1 MSATAAFMVGTAF
14 GAAGATI
21 IILLFFLAARLEDAQ
36 SEQDNDTDNDTDN
49 R

>member
-1 MSATAAFMVGTAF
+1 MSATAAFMIGTAF
-14 GAAGATI
+14 GSAGATI

-36 SEQDNDTDNDTDN
+36 SEQDNDTDNDN